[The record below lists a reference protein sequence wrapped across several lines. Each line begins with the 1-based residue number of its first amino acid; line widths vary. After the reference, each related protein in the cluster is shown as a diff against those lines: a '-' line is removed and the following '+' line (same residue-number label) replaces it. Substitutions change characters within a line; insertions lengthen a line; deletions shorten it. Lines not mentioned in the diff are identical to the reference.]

1 MLDKFIAVPAFNAE
15 TAFVYRMVSAW
26 RDTAYNAFI
35 NMEVK
40 TAAAAAVWTYCRNF
54 IHEEILL
61 QFAIEN
67 N

>member
-1 MLDKFIAVPAFNAE
+1 
-15 TAFVYRMVSAW
+15 MVSAW

-35 NMEVK
+35 NMEIK
-40 TAAAAAVWTYCRNF
+40 TAAAAAVWTYCGNF
-54 IHEEILL
+54 FHEEILL